1 MVQKNK
7 VDDYYSKLGSAGDEK
22 KETTKKPNVV
32 VKKKIVVKKAAPKV
46 VKREDIKKTGD
57 KPTVVVKKAES
68 FSGDKKPAKKPFVQ
82 KIEVH
87 KKSDR
92 KPVVNRVWEKG
103 HSGTVNKTSRPTWS
117 NNRTSTQWTRTTDS
131 SNRSTFNKAPSRSS
145 STSTSTTWNDW
156 FKTRGWNTS
165 TAKFTNNK
173 APARSSNFKK
183 DDKKSTLSPNS
194 KRSRG
199 RFRFVR
205 EEDTTFTRSNKMQ
218 KLHKEEKNVEDIKQ
232 NLTERKGE
240 TVVIWEFLSL
250 KELSEKI
257 WVVLPKLMAE
267 FMKNGMMVNINSKI
281 DYDSASIVAEA
292 FDVKLDKDG
301 SAWANVEDIV
311 TWDISSFLADEDS
324 SKLLPR
330 CPVISIMG
338 HVDHGKTS
346 LLDYIRKAKIASWES
361 GWITQSIWAYQV
373 ELEQWNITF
382 LDTPGHEAFTIMR
395 ARWAKSTDIAILVV
409 AADEWVKPQTIE
421 SISHAKEAGI
431 PVIVAINKMDKEWAN
446 PDHVKGQLAEHGLT
460 PEDWGGDT
468 PMVPV
473 SAHSGFWID
482 DLLEIILLVSEMQ
495 ELKANP
501 DRNWIATVVE
511 SHLDTNLG
519 PVATVLIN
527 TWTVNSWDNIVCQD
541 SYGKIK
547 ILRNYLN
554 QKVKFA
560 KPGEPV
566 LVVWL
571 DKVVWGWDILQVV
584 KSAEIAKEKALEYKM
599 ILDKQK
605 KAWATWLDLL
615 MSKIRAWNLKQLKII
630 LKSDTN
636 WSLEAMKASLLK
648 LSTEETTVSI
658 IHGWVGSIT
667 EGDILMGQWS
677 EAVLIWFN
685 VWVLPTAKST
695 LDSAKVEY
703 ISSDIIY
710 HITERIE
717 KIVAWML
724 DPKEVEIILW
734 RSKVGG
740 IFFTDKKFMIL
751 WLRVP
756 DEATVE
762 NNTGVRVL
770 RKKKMIWH
778 GKIESLKQ
786 WTLEV
791 KLVEWPVE
799 CWVKFVWNTVI
810 EEWDE
815 LEIYK
820 TEIHK

>member
-7 VDDYYSKLGSAGDEK
+7 VDDYYSQLDSAKSNEKDGDV
-22 KETTKKPNVV
+22 TKKPKIVA
-32 VKKKIVVKKAAPKV
+32 KKKIVVKKATPKV
-46 VKREDIKKTGD
+46 VKKDDIKANSKQ
-57 KPTVVVKKAES
+57 PVVVKKDSS
-68 FSGDKKPAKKPFVQ
+68 FNSDKKPTKKPFVQ

-92 KPVVNRVWEKG
+92 KPVVNRVWDKN
-103 HSGTVNKTSRPTWS
+103 HSWTNRVSNWNRSSNWARPA
-117 NNRTSTQWTRTTDS
+117 NWTRSTTPRNNQNS
-131 SNRSTFNKAPSRSS
+131 STNSTT
-145 STSTSTTWNDW
+145 TSTSE
-156 FKTRGWNTS
+156 FKTRWASTTS

-183 DDKKSTLSPNS
+183 EDDRNKKSKLAPSD
-194 KRSRG
+194 KRTRG
-199 RFRFVR
+199 RFRYGW
-205 EEDTTFTRSNKMQ
+205 EDKQAFTRSNKMQ
-218 KLHKEEKNVEDIKQ
+218 KFKKEEKNVEDIKQ

-240 TVVIWEFLSL
+240 TVIIWDFLSL

-257 WVVLPKLMAE
+257 WVALPKLMAE
-267 FMKNGMMVNINSKI
+267 FMKNWMMVNINSKI
-281 DYDSASIVAEA
+281 DFDSASIVAEA
-292 FDVKLDKDG
+292 FEIKLDRDN
-301 SAWANVEDIV
+301 SSWANVEDIV

-324 SKLLPR
+324 SKLIPR
-330 CPVISIMG
+330 SPVISIMW
-338 HVDHGKTS
+338 HVDHWKTS
-346 LLDYIRKAKIASWES
+346 LLDHIRKAKIASWEA

-373 ELEQWNITF
+373 ELEQGRITF
-382 LDTPGHEAFTIMR
+382 LDTPWHEAFTIMR

-421 SISHAKEAGI
+421 SINHAKEAGI

-446 PDHVKGQLAEHGLT
+446 PDHVKGQLSEHGLT

-501 DRNWIATVVE
+501 DRNWIATVIE
-511 SHLDTNLG
+511 SHLDTNLW

-527 TWTVNSWDNIVCQD
+527 TWTVNSGDNIVCQD
-541 SYGKIK
+541 SYWKIK
-547 ILRNYLN
+547 ILKNYVN
-554 QKVKFA
+554 QKVKLA

-566 LVVWL
+566 LIVWL
-571 DKVVWGWDILQVV
+571 DKVVEGWDILQVV
-584 KSAEIAKEKALEYKM
+584 NSADIAKEKAIEYKM

-605 KAWATWLDLL
+605 KAWASGLDLL

-630 LKSDTN
+630 LKADTN

-648 LSTEETTVSI
+648 LSTEETTVSV

-667 EGDILMGQWS
+667 EWDILMGQWS
-677 EAVLIWFN
+677 EAILVWFN
-685 VWVLPTAKST
+685 VWVLPTAKWT
-695 LDSAKVEY
+695 LDSAGVEY

-710 HITERIE
+710 HVTERIE
-717 KIVAWML
+717 KIITWML
-724 DPKEVEIILW
+724 DPKEVEIVLW
-734 RSKVGG
+734 RSKVWG
-740 IFFTDKKFMIL
+740 IFFTEKKFMIL
-751 WLRVP
+751 WMKVP
-756 DEATVE
+756 EWATIE
-762 NNTGVRVL
+762 NNTDVRVI
-770 RKKKMIWH
+770 RKKKMVWH

-791 KLVEWPVE
+791 KEVEWPVE
-799 CWVKFVWNTVI
+799 CWIKFVWWVRI